1 MNAVIYCRVS
11 TKEQVDNLSLG
22 TQERESRRYCERAGY
37 GVARVFVERGE
48 SAKTADRPQLLAMLE
63 WCRKNKDTVDVVV
76 VYAVSRLARRQYD
89 HHTIRMMLSRYGI
102 SLRSVTEPID
112 DSPTGKAMEGMLS
125 VFSQLDND
133 MRSERTKAGMRAR
146 MQLGKWSHKAP
157 LGYLNSKVPSLE
169 PDPQVAPLVAEAFQ
183 RIASGRYSLA
193 EATAYVNALGLRG
206 RNGKPLEP
214 KRLDRILRS
223 PVYKG
228 LIVSKNSDTSAQGDF
243 QPIVSEET
251 FDVAQAALERNG
263 KAKSPRLRVR
273 PEFPLKRTLRCARC
287 SKPLTASTSKGNGG
301 EYAYY
306 RCRENCVKGR
316 QEDVHLAFVT
326 LLRRLEPTEGVMR
339 LFREIVLD
347 VWRTRGEEARRAR
360 GRLQER
366 VDRLLDRKNKLFD
379 LRLDGKVDEASFD
392 EQLERL
398 QDQIGELRL
407 QLAEAQAEELDIE
420 STLDFAEYALR
431 NAARMWQ
438 GFDVEQRMRFQ
449 RLLFP
454 DGLTFDGK
462 GFGTGT
468 ISPVFKVLEP
478 STNVKGSMA
487 SPITPGWNQVVGWPR
502 EVQRIRE
509 IAGDVAA

>member
-11 TKEQVDNLSLG
+11 TKEQVDNLSLS
-22 TQERESRRYCERAGY
+22 TQERFVGAQTRRVSRF

-48 SAKTADRPQLLAMLE
+48 SAKTADRPELLAMLE

-76 VYAVSRLARRQYD
+76 VYAVSRLARQQYD
-89 HHTIRMMLSRYGI
+89 HHTIRMMLSKYGV

-133 MRSERTKAGMRAR
+133 MRSERTKAGMQAR

-157 LGYLNSKVPSLE
+157 MGYLNSKEPSLE
-169 PDPQVAPLVAEAFQ
+169 PDPQVAPLIAEAFQ
-183 RIASGRYSLA
+183 RMASGRYSLT
-193 EATAYVNALGLRG
+193 EVTAYVNALGLRG
-206 RNGKPLEP
+206 RNGKPVEA

-228 LIVSKNSDTSAQGDF
+228 LIVSKKSAISAQGDF
-243 QPIVSEET
+243 KPIVSEGRFEL
-251 FDVAQAALERNG
+251 VQAALERNG
-263 KAKSPRLRVR
+263 KAKAPRRRIR
-273 PEFPLKRTLRCARC
+273 PEFPLKGTLRCARC

-301 EYAYY
+301 EYGYY
-306 RCRENCVKGR
+306 RCRENCVKAR
-316 QEDVHLAFVT
+316 LEDLHDGFVR
-326 LLRRLEPTEGVMR
+326 LLQRLEPTAGVMR

-347 VWRTRGEEARRAR
+347 VWKTRGEEARRAR
-360 GRLQER
+360 GTLQAR

-379 LRLDGKVDEASFD
+379 LRLDGKLDEASFD

-407 QLAEAQAEELDIE
+407 QLAEAQAEELDVE
-420 STLDFAEYALR
+420 AMLDFAEYALR
-431 NAARMWQ
+431 NAARLWQ
-438 GFDVEQRMRFQ
+438 GFDVHQRMRFQ

-454 DGLTFDGK
+454 EGLTFDGDV
-462 GFGTGT
+462 FGTAK
-468 ISPVFKVLEP
+468 ISPVFKLLEP
-478 STNVKGSMA
+478 STSVKGSMA
-487 SPITPGWNQVVGWPR
+487 SLRGFEPSPGTR
-502 EVQRIRE
+502 EGGS
-509 IAGDVAA
+509 A